1 MRADGESLMS
11 LIGKLA
17 VFAFLFLLTGLAV
30 TWASPAS
37 GSSQV
42 VPTQLTQDQEKLCL
56 NCHSPRDPPNDT
68 THVHTGQYALMQ
80 EGAPCWLCHTDYTP
94 SDDLPEPVHNPA
106 NEYHPTE
113 AEATAMGKDLM
124 DCTECHYPHDIQA
137 ELASGT
143 IQARPANVSGPTGS
157 GVAPPFMVWAPM
169 IGAGVSLITGISMI
183 AVVFSARK
191 RSVAKGGT

>member
-1 MRADGESLMS
+1 MRKDGESLMS

-42 VPTQLTQDQEKLCL
+42 TQLTQDQQKLCL

-68 THVHTGQYALMQ
+68 THVHTGMFGMMD
-80 EGAPCWLCHTDYTP
+80 EGSPCWLCHGDQTP
-94 SDDLPEPVHNPA
+94 SDDVPQPTRTPA
-106 NEYHPTE
+106 NQYHPNET
-113 AEATAMGKDLM
+113 EATAVGKDLL
-124 DCTECHYPHDIQA
+124 DCSSCHYKHDILA

-143 IQARPANVSGPTGS
+143 VSAPPANSTG
-157 GVAPPFMVWAPM
+157 GIGMAPSVTVWAPM
-169 IGAGVSLITGISMI
+169 VGAGVSLITGISMI
-183 AVVFSARK
+183 AVLLSTRK
-191 RSVAKGGT
+191 KSITKGGA